1 MEKNLFDQPVKS
13 NLRTY
18 DNIWKIVTGPRDDYR
33 TGLMDYNYFN
43 KHYKMIAID
52 LSKQQAFDADRKPIQ
67 QIIFTWNLNGPE
79 GATMLF
85 IIEEAKI
92 YIYIYI
98 RFFTKNCESIVTLF
112 CFNIISTWNDSM

>member
-1 MEKNLFDQPVKS
+1 MEKNHFDQPVKS

-67 QIIFTWNLNGPE
+67 QIIFTWNLNELE

-85 IIEEAKI
+85 IIEEAKKK
-92 YIYIYI
+92 YI
-98 RFFTKNCESIVTLF
+98 S
-112 CFNIISTWNDSM
+112 SSDS